1 MVTFLKKPQRSKD
14 FQQIVDFLKASHI
27 RHALTE
33 NPTIYVSLIN
43 QFWCTASV
51 ITLDNGEIKLNAI
64 VDGHNHTITKASIRR
79 HLKLADVDGISSLP
93 TTEIFEQLALM
104 GKTSTKTRRIGIKIP
119 QSNVPSSA
127 ADEAITKEMH
137 DGLGRATTTSSSLA
151 AEQGSGNISK
161 TQTKATPSGLSS
173 LRTSLEGGPGCHFTM
188 RIVLFRLGSKGYL
201 ICLMNHHSEKGRMI
215 KEIDKDENVNLVQSS
230 EQEEAQEITKHRMEF
245 STVSPQTDNDET
257 LAKTLLNIKR
267 SAAKDKGN
275 AIMQES
281 KSPKKIKK
289 KEMMQI
295 SFDEE
300 IAQRFYEEEQ
310 AQILRDEEYARQVQA
325 QWITDEARL
334 AQENL
339 SQAKQ
344 WDDVQAQI

>member
-1 MVTFLKKPQRSKD
+1 
-14 FQQIVDFLKASHI
+14 
-27 RHALTE
+27 
-33 NPTIYVSLIN
+33 
-43 QFWCTASV
+43 
-51 ITLDNGEIKLNAI
+51 
-64 VDGHNHTITKASIRR
+64 
-79 HLKLADVDGISSLP
+79 
-93 TTEIFEQLALM
+93 
-104 GKTSTKTRRIGIKIP
+104 KTSTKTRRIGIRIP
-119 QSNVPSSA
+119 QSNIPSSA

-151 AEQGSGNISK
+151 AEQGS
-161 TQTKATPSGLSS
+161 
-173 LRTSLEGGPGCHFTM
+173 
-188 RIVLFRLGSKGYL
+188 
-201 ICLMNHHSEKGRMI
+201 
-215 KEIDKDENVNLVQSS
+215 
-230 EQEEAQEITKHRMEF
+230 
-245 STVSPQTDNDET
+245 DNDET
-257 LAKTLLNIKR
+257 LAETLLNIKR

-310 AQILRDEEYARQVQA
+310 AQILRDEEYAQQVQA

-339 SQAKQ
+339 AQAKQ
-344 WDDVQAQI
+344 WDDEQKVEEEIAQKGDVIAKQAEKESSKKAGGRLKRKTSKAREDKDKR